1 LLQAIVV
8 SRRRGAW
15 PTSAAPF
22 ETSPAGRADIT
33 NLRIRMSVSPQLFS
47 SYWYGQALR
56 ELAQAQGL
64 DATSAQCAAL
74 PVIRERIRLHE
85 RLLAR
90 HLASEQNLVAVLE
103 QIIRGE
109 GATCDTVNLGAINN
123 EARELLVK
131 WQDPDRDALH
141 PYS

>member
-1 LLQAIVV
+1 
-8 SRRRGAW
+8 
-15 PTSAAPF
+15 
-22 ETSPAGRADIT
+22 
-33 NLRIRMSVSPQLFS
+33 MSVSPQLFN

-56 ELAQAQGL
+56 EFAQAQGP
-64 DATSAQCAAL
+64 DATRSQRAAL
-74 PVIRERIRLHE
+74 PVIRERVRVHE

-109 GATCDTVNLGAINN
+109 GAACDTVNLGAPNN
-123 EARELLVK
+123 EARELLAK
-131 WQDPDRDALH
+131 SQDPDRDALH